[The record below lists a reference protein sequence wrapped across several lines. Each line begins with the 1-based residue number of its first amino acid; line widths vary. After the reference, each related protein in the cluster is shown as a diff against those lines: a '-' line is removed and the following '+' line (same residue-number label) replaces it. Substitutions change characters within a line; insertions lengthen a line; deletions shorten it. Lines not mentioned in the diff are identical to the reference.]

1 MLGRWSTAVALAV
14 CVACNRGEEAV
25 PKDSVV
31 DVFKGSAPE
40 PQAQAVAPSK
50 IGTVPVFK
58 GLEQDGRCSVQ
69 RFSGIT
75 AAMQAELSFHEDS
88 PTRDILV
95 GIGDAAR
102 NFRPMNID
110 ARMQYTGNGL
120 LEVEQVVA
128 SFDADGGV
136 KGGQRQYYTGNND
149 VRERRDVI
157 PEDFSSIRDLASAVY
172 QRCMPAQ

>member
-1 MLGRWSTAVALAV
+1 
-14 CVACNRGEEAV
+14 
-25 PKDSVV
+25 
-31 DVFKGSAPE
+31 
-40 PQAQAVAPSK
+40 
-50 IGTVPVFK
+50 
-58 GLEQDGRCSVQ
+58 VQ

-75 AAMQAELSFHEDS
+75 AAMQYELSFHEQS
-88 PTRDILV
+88 PERDILV
-95 GIGDAAR
+95 GVGDGAR

-128 SFDADGGV
+128 SFDAEGGV
-136 KGGQRQYYTGNND
+136 KGGQRQYYTGTNEG
-149 VRERRDVI
+149 RERRDVI